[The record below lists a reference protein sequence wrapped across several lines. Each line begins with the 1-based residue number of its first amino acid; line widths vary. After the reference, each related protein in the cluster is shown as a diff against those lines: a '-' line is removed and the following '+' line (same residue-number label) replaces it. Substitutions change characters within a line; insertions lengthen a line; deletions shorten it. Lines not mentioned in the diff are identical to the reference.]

1 MSAGL
6 GHNNGPSLEGG
17 KTWRK
22 HCWTKARANLI
33 PHLPIEILRGRVRRS
48 KELGLDYKTYA
59 SVRASTGRDVVGF
72 LFSSNALR
80 AFRNAPVLP
89 DTRVEKL
96 HGLKNCSRVAVVSQP
111 LTVEQLLAENLDGLL
126 DAAANAP
133 DFISNWPEC
142 RVRMLAALRPDR
154 LPADGM
160 ILIGDTT
167 LEREWSVAGRLAAYF
182 PADRYF
188 AGAGL

>member
-22 HCWTKARANLI
+22 HCWTKARADLI

-89 DTRVEKL
+89 DTRLEKL
-96 HGLKNCSRVAVVSQP
+96 NGLKNCSRVAVVSQP

-126 DAAANAP
+126 DAAAIAP

-142 RVRMLAALRPDR
+142 RARMLAALRPDR